1 MTGDERL
8 RLEAAGPDGTAV
20 LEADHVVAATGFTPS
35 LDRAGVLSPALRG
48 ALRTVGA
55 GGAPEV
61 GGLFGSSWPGL
72 FLAGLLT
79 APSYGPSMRFVFGA
93 EYTAPRLVRGVRRLR
108 SDARGGSVGR
118 PRTGGKA
125 PVPA

>member
-1 MTGDERL
+1 M
-8 RLEAAGPDGTAV
+8 
-20 LEADHVVAATGFTPS
+20 
-35 LDRAGVLSPALRG
+35 LSPALRG